1 VIPTWDIVVAMF
13 NGGVALLVDYVLHHT
28 LTCLIPAFFVAGLI
42 NTAVPKSWIMKILGG
57 ANKILAYVLASASGM
72 FFSVCS
78 CTVIPFF
85 AGVYKRGAGLGPA
98 IALLYS
104 WPAINIAAFALTGSV
119 FGARMAL
126 LRAVFAILI
135 AFVTGNIIEFFFQDD
150 RKEPSKKPK
159 SAADASEKK
168 RSKKELFR
176 DWMKATWDFFLMI
189 FPYLLVGVFLAGA
202 IRVILPQDLVQRYVG
217 GDSLWSCFL
226 ISFLGMFSYFSS
238 LTEVPLTQTLVSL
251 GMGRGAAL
259 SEFLAD
265 PALSLPSAIAVS
277 KIIGWKRTVAYLSI
291 VVILSTFVGW
301 LMGSEML
308 GWVY

>member
-1 VIPTWDIVVAMF
+1 MWDIILSMF
-13 NGGVALLVDYVLHHT
+13 NGGVALLIEYITQHT
-28 LTCLIPAFFVAGLI
+28 LTCLIPAFFAAGLI
-42 NTAVPKSWIMKILGG
+42 NTVVPKSWIMRILGG
-57 ANKILAYVLASASGM
+57 TNKVLAYVLASASGI

-119 FGARMAL
+119 FGAKMAI

-135 AFVTGNIIEFFFQDD
+135 AFVTGNIIEFFFKDD
-150 RKEPSKKPK
+150 RKPQKTPK
-159 SAADASEKK
+159 AQAVGVGSSEKK
-168 RSKKELFR
+168 RSKKELFK

-202 IRVILPQDLVQRYVG
+202 IRVILPRDLVSKYVG

-226 ISFLGMFSYFSS
+226 ISFMGAFSYFSS

-265 PALSLPSAIAVS
+265 PALSLPSALAVS
-277 KIIGWKRTVAYLSI
+277 KIIGWKKTITYLLL
-291 VVILSTFVGW
+291 VVIFSTFVGW

>member
-1 VIPTWDIVVAMF
+1 MWDVLASMF
-13 NGGVALLVDYVLHHT
+13 NGGIALLIEYVTQHT
-28 LTCLIPAFFVAGLI
+28 LTCLIPAFFAAGLI
-42 NTAVPKSWIMKILGG
+42 NTVVPKSWIMRILGG
-57 ANKILAYVLASASGM
+57 ANKTLAYILASASGM

-98 IALLYS
+98 MALLYS

-119 FGARMAL
+119 FGAKMAL

-135 AFVTGNIIEFFFQDD
+135 AFVVGNVIEFAFPPEKSGQ
-150 RKEPSKKPK
+150 KGKK
-159 SAADASEKK
+159 AAVLSDEAKVKK
-168 RSKKELFR
+168 SKKELFK

-202 IRVILPQDLVQRYVG
+202 IRAVLPQDLVTRYVG

-265 PALSLPSAIAVS
+265 PALSLPSALAVS

-291 VVILSTFVGW
+291 VVLLSTLIGW

>member
-1 VIPTWDIVVAMF
+1 MF
-13 NGGVALLVDYVLHHT
+13 NGGVALLVEYITQHT

-42 NTAVPKSWIMKILGG
+42 NTVVPKSWIMKILGG
-57 ANKILAYVLASASGM
+57 ANKILAYILASASGM

-98 IALLYS
+98 IAILYS
-104 WPAINIAAFALTGSV
+104 WPAINLAAFALTGSV

-126 LRAVFAILI
+126 LRAVFAVLI
-135 AFVTGNIIEFFFQDD
+135 AFAVGNIIEIVFGDE
-150 RKEPSKKPK
+150 RKEQ
-159 SAADASEKK
+159 EKK
-168 RSKKELFR
+168 QKTSVIVQLSPEELKEKKSKKELFK
-176 DWMKATWDFFLMI
+176 DWMKATWDFFVMI

-202 IRVILPQDLVQRYVG
+202 IRAILPQELVQRYVG
-217 GDSLWSCFL
+217 GDSLWSCFI
-226 ISFLGMFSYFSS
+226 ISFLGAFSYFSS

-265 PALSLPSAIAVS
+265 PALSLPSAMAVA
-277 KIIGWKRTVAYLSI
+277 KIIGWKKTIAYLAL
-291 VVILSTFVGW
+291 VVAFSTFIGW

>member
-1 VIPTWDIVVAMF
+1 MWDLVISMF
-13 NGGVALLVDYVLHHT
+13 NGGVELLIEYITKHT

-42 NTAVPKSWIMKILGG
+42 NSLVPKSWIMKILGG
-57 ANKILAYVLASASGM
+57 ANRALAYILASASGM

-104 WPAINIAAFALTGSV
+104 WPAINLAAFALTGSV
-119 FGARMAL
+119 FGAKMAL
-126 LRAVFAILI
+126 LRAVFAVLI
-135 AFVTGNIIEFFFQDD
+135 AFVVGNIIEFVFPPE
-150 RKEPSKKPK
+150 KSEHKGKGSVAHLTESEMKAKKTY
-159 SAADASEKK
+159 A
-168 RSKKELFR
+168 ELFKE
-176 DWMKATWDFFLMI
+176 WMKATWDFFIMI
-189 FPYLLVGVFLAGA
+189 IPYLLVGVFLAGA
-202 IRVILPQDLVQRYVG
+202 IRAILPQDLVQRYVG
-217 GDSLWSCFL
+217 GDSLWSCFF
-226 ISFLGMFSYFSS
+226 ISFLGAFSYFSS

-265 PALSLPSAIAVS
+265 PALSLPSAMAVA
-277 KIIGWKRTVAYLSI
+277 KIIGWKRTVAYLAM
-291 VVILSTFVGW
+291 VVVLSTFIGW